1 MRRKYIVLLGD
12 GMADDPIPEL
22 GNRTP
27 LQAARTPNLDH
38 FAQKGLLGW
47 VRTIPAGLPPGSDV
61 ANLSIF
67 GYDPSIVFTGRAP
80 LEAASMGI
88 RIGPRDV
95 AFRLNLV
102 TLSPQDGK
110 PVMDDYSAGHITT
123 EEAEEIIRDLGK
135 RLGDKEFN
143 FFPGVSYRHLL
154 VWRNGERSLKL
165 KTTPPHDI
173 SGKEVGLHLPQGEGE
188 GEILRLMEEGKKILQ
203 SHPQNE
209 RRRQAG
215 RKPANAI
222 WLWGQGKA
230 PQLLPITERFGLSGS
245 VISAVDLIRGIGF
258 YAGLEII
265 PVPGATGYLDTNY
278 AGKVEYALREL
289 SRKDFVF
296 LHLEAPDEA
305 AHNGNLN
312 DKIRAIEDFDQK
324 IVGPIRQRLRTF
336 EAYRVL
342 ALPDHPTPIARK
354 THTSE
359 PVPFVVYSS
368 EDEFRSPRAD
378 LSFSEP
384 SAQRT
389 GLLIEKGHELMEKFI
404 RGFSEA
410 G

>member
-1 MRRKYIVLLGD
+1 
-12 GMADDPIPEL
+12 
-22 GNRTP
+22 
-27 LQAARTPNLDH
+27 
-38 FAQKGLLGW
+38 
-47 VRTIPAGLPPGSDV
+47 
-61 ANLSIF
+61 
-67 GYDPSIVFTGRAP
+67 
-80 LEAASMGI
+80 MGI

-110 PVMDDYSAGHITT
+110 AVMDDYSAGHITT

-245 VISAVDLIRGIGF
+245 VISAVDLMRGIGF

-289 SRKDFVF
+289 SRKDFVY

-324 IVGPIRQRLRTF
+324 IVGPIRQGLRKF

-368 EDEFRSPRAD
+368 EDELRAPRAD
-378 LSFSEP
+378 FSFSEP
-384 SAQRT
+384 LAQTT
-389 GLLIEKGHELMEKFI
+389 GLGIEKGHELMEKFI